1 LDADIYFKQE
11 IDLRHEGRSLR
22 LRVAQDLF
30 SSFQAD
36 AGTRLLLRTLS
47 GVEGERVLDLGCGY
61 GPLGLGLRAV
71 GSHSDVHMVDRD
83 ALAVEY
89 SRQNAALNGLG
100 GVEAYGSL
108 GYDDVADPGF
118 DLVVCNVPG
127 KAGAPVIEH
136 LLLGAERHVASGG
149 LVAIV
154 VVDALAAAVEGTLS
168 LAPGVEIV
176 LKEEGARH
184 VVFHYRFF
192 NGAPDL
198 SDLGWHGLEVY
209 LRGEGSVEVRGHD
222 YLVDTAYGLPEFD
235 TMAFTTGLLAATL
248 DGKHDE
254 SVSRALVV
262 NPGQGHVPVALLKL
276 LEPDEV
282 VLAGRDLLELR
293 YSRKNLVA
301 NGLPEEQISVA
312 HQVGALIDDGRPI
325 DLIAVRLG
333 GGDGPEVLA
342 ALIGDA
348 ASQVRSGGRVVVSG
362 GSTAITRIT
371 KLLGRDKR
379 LRVEGRR
386 RKKGSAVLMMRAP

>member
-1 LDADIYFKQE
+1 MDADIYFKQE

>member
-1 LDADIYFKQE
+1 
-11 IDLRHEGRSLR
+11 
-22 LRVAQDLF
+22 
-30 SSFQAD
+30 
-36 AGTRLLLRTLS
+36 
-47 GVEGERVLDLGCGY
+47 
-61 GPLGLGLRAV
+61 
-71 GSHSDVHMVDRD
+71 
-83 ALAVEY
+83 
-89 SRQNAALNGLG
+89 
-100 GVEAYGSL
+100 AYGSL
-108 GYDDVADPGF
+108 GFDDVADPGF
-118 DLVVCNVPG
+118 DLVVCNIPG

-154 VVDALAAAVEGTLS
+154 VVDALAAAVEGTLN
-168 LAPGVEIV
+168 LAPDVEVV

-184 VVFHYRFF
+184 VVFHYRFLSSS
-192 NGAPDL
+192 PDML
-198 SDLGWHGLEVY
+198 DPGWHGLEVY
-209 LRGEGSVEVRGHD
+209 QRGEGSVKVRGHD

-248 DGKHDE
+248 EGKHEE

-276 LEPDEV
+276 FQPDEV

-293 YSRKNLVA
+293 YSRKNLVDS
-301 NGLPEEQISVA
+301 GLPEERIPVA
-312 HQVGALIDDGRPI
+312 HQVGVLIDDDQPI

-333 GGDGPEVLA
+333 GGDAPEVLE

-348 ASQVRSGGRVVVSG
+348 ASQVRSGGRVVVAG
-362 GSTAITRIT
+362 GSTAIARIT
-371 KLLGRDKR
+371 KLLARDKR